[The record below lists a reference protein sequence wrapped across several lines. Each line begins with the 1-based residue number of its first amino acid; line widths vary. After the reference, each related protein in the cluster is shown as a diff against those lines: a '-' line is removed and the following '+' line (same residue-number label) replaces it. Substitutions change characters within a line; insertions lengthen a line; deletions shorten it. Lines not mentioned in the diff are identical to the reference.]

1 MSFPTDWLSAS
12 AMLLCG
18 VIIGVMVIW
27 SIIRSPRA
35 ATSAAE
41 AERNQLRLADLE
53 ARRDS
58 LVQQL
63 RELDDLAGDKTT
75 DQLLAERDAIER
87 EAAGILRQ
95 LDQARGATVASA
107 AAASPGSPRKARGGE
122 RQEANLPS
130 APRQAEV
137 APGRPALRGF
147 LYGAG
152 SVGAVALL
160 AWLVT
165 RSATPRDAAQPVSGG
180 AMSTP
185 AAGVTPQKDAQ
196 LSELEASVE
205 RNPSDPETH
214 LALARG
220 YFERA
225 DLMNVYKQAQIVLDR
240 TPDNAQALAYQGLV
254 RLAMG
259 QAEPAV
265 VTLKKA
271 VEKDPKLIDGWVGL
285 IYAYTRLGKTSEAD
299 AAFQEASRRR
309 PDQAARLKQLMEQ
322 MRTAVKGTPGAQQ
335 SAEMQSGTD
344 SPAQPGFAAAATAAA
359 VPASGPTVNLVLDL
373 DAAARSRIVPTSV
386 LFVYARPAGV
396 SSGPPV
402 AVKRLPPGPFPMT
415 VQISASDSMMGQALP
430 DPMRIEARLD
440 SDGNAMTHDASDP
453 KASIDGVSAGP
464 KVVNLVLR

>member
-27 SIIRSPRA
+27 SVVRSPRG

-41 AERNQLRLADLE
+41 AERNRLRLADLE

-63 RELDDLAGDKTT
+63 RELDDIAGDKTT
-75 DQLLAERDAIER
+75 DQVLAERDAIEQ

-95 LDQARGATVASA
+95 LDQAQGATVTSA
-107 AAASPGSPRKARGGE
+107 AAASPGAARKARVGE
-122 RQEANLPS
+122 RQAANLPS

-137 APGRPALRGF
+137 AAGRPALRGF
-147 LYGAG
+147 VWGAG
-152 SVGAVALL
+152 TVGAVALL
-160 AWLVT
+160 GWLVT
-165 RSATPRDAAQPVSGG
+165 RSATPRDAAQPVTGG

-185 AAGVTPQKDAQ
+185 AAGVTPQKDAR
-196 LSELEASVE
+196 LSELEAAVE

-225 DLMNVYKQAQIVLDR
+225 DLMNVYKQAQLVLDR
-240 TPDNAQALAYQGLV
+240 SPDNAQALAYQGLV

-309 PDQAARLKQLMEQ
+309 PDQTARLKQLMEQ
-322 MRTAVKGTPGAQQ
+322 MRSAVKGAPGAQQ
-335 SAEMQSGTD
+335 SAEMQTGID
-344 SPAQPGFAAAATAAA
+344 SAQPGAAAAATATAA
-359 VPASGPTVNLVLDL
+359 PASGPTVNLVLDL
-373 DAAARSRIVPTSV
+373 DAAAKSRIVPTSV

-415 VQISASDSMMGQALP
+415 VQMSASDSMMGGALP

-440 SDGNAMTHDASDP
+440 SDGNAMTHDPSDP

-464 KVVNLVLR
+464 KIVNLVLK